1 VTKLLFQ
8 TIHKDQPMQLIK
20 SGLLLASAASLFLIG
35 ACSADKDAKS
45 ATPASKEPIAA
56 TVNGSPISQK
66 TVDMLVNK
74 GVGSGH
80 PDTPESRKAII
91 DRLALQAVIAQ
102 AERDEA
108 AGCAQGQG
116 QD

>member
-1 VTKLLFQ
+1 
-8 TIHKDQPMQLIK
+8 MQLIK